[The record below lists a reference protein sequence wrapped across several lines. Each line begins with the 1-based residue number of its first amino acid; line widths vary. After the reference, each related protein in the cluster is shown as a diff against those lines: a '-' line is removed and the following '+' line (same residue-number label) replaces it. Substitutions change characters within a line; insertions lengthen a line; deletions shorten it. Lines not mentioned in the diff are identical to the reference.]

1 MKSFC
6 WRLSMRQ
13 SSYDGSASLY
23 LIPTPIGNL
32 DDITVRALKVLEMV
46 DFILCEDTRESSK
59 LLNHFNIKKRL
70 VSCHE
75 YNEDKIKKYIVSELK
90 NGKNI
95 GLITDQGSPIV
106 SDPGYVVSKAVIDNH
121 FNVIALPGATAFV
134 PALTSSGLSP
144 SPFLFYGFLQTKES
158 KIKKELISL
167 SKLPYTLIFYEAPHR
182 IEKTL
187 MYMLEVFGNR
197 NISIHRE
204 ISKLHE
210 EICRGTIQE
219 LIPIVPEL
227 KGEFVVVVDGN
238 HEDIDYSSMSIL
250 EHINLY
256 LDDGMSEKDA
266 IKTVAKERGVAKSII
281 YKEYHENKNK
291 LFPGK

>member
-1 MKSFC
+1 
-6 WRLSMRQ
+6 MRQ

-32 DDITVRALKVLEMV
+32 EDITIRALKTLEMV

-59 LLNHFNIKKRL
+59 LLNHFNIKKKL

-75 YNEDKIKKYIVSELK
+75 YNEEKIKEYVVCELA

-95 GLITDQGSPIV
+95 GLITDQGSPVV
-106 SDPGYVVSKAVIDNH
+106 SDPGYIVSKAVIDHH

-134 PALTSSGLSP
+134 PALTSSGLAP

-158 KIKKELISL
+158 KIKTELMSL
-167 SKLPYTLIFYEAPHR
+167 SNLPYTLIFYEAPHR

-187 MYMLEVFGNR
+187 QYMLDIFGNR

-219 LIPIVPEL
+219 LIPIVSEL
-227 KGEFVVVVDGN
+227 RGEFVLIVDGN
-238 HEDIDYSSMSIL
+238 HQEIDYSSMPVL
-250 EHINLY
+250 EHVQLY
-256 LDDGMSEKDA
+256 LDDGMSEKEA
-266 IKTVAKERGVAKSII
+266 IKVVARERGVAKSII
-281 YKEYHENKNK
+281 YKEYHEKK
-291 LFPGK
+291 K

>member
-59 LLNHFNIKKRL
+59 LLNHFNIKRRL

-75 YNEDKIKKYIVSELK
+75 YNEDKIKEYIVSELK

-281 YKEYHENKNK
+281 YKEYHENKK
-291 LFPGK
+291 

>member
-1 MKSFC
+1 
-6 WRLSMRQ
+6 MRQ

-32 DDITVRALKVLEMV
+32 DDITVRALKTLEMV
-46 DFILCEDTRESSK
+46 DLILCEDTRESSK
-59 LLNHFNIKKRL
+59 LLNHFHIKKKL

-75 YNEDKIKKYIVSELK
+75 YNEDKIKEYVISELAG
-90 NGKNI
+90 GKNI
-95 GLITDQGSPIV
+95 GLITDQGSPVV
-106 SDPGYVVSKAVIDNH
+106 SDPGYVVSKTVIEHH

-134 PALTSSGLSP
+134 PALTSSGISP

-158 KIKKELISL
+158 KIKAELMSL

-187 MYMLEVFGNR
+187 GYMLEVFGNR
-197 NISIHRE
+197 IISVHRE

-219 LIPIVPEL
+219 LIPDVDNL
-227 KGEFVVVVDGN
+227 KGEFVLIVDGN
-238 HEDIDYSSMSIL
+238 HDIVDYSSMTIL
-250 EHINLY
+250 EHVQLY
-256 LDDGMSEKDA
+256 IDDGMSEKDA
-266 IKTVAKERGVAKSII
+266 IKLVAKERGVAKSII
-281 YKEYHENKNK
+281 YKDYHEQKK
-291 LFPGK
+291 

>member
-1 MKSFC
+1 
-6 WRLSMRQ
+6 MRQ

-32 DDITVRALKVLEMV
+32 DDITVRGLKTLEMV
-46 DFILCEDTRESSK
+46 DLILCEDTRESSK
-59 LLNHFNIKKRL
+59 LLNHFDIKKKL

-75 YNEDKIKKYIVSELK
+75 YNEDKIKDYVISELAS
-90 NGKNI
+90 GKNI
-95 GLITDQGSPIV
+95 GLITDQGSPVV
-106 SDPGYVVSKAVIDNH
+106 SDPGYVVSKAVIEHH

-134 PALTSSGLSP
+134 PALTSSGIAP

-158 KIKKELISL
+158 KIKSELMSL

-187 MYMLEVFGNR
+187 GYMLDVFGNR

-219 LIPIVPEL
+219 LIPIVSEL

-238 HEDIDYSSMSIL
+238 HDDIDYSTMSIL

-256 LDDGMSEKDA
+256 LDDGTSEKDA
-266 IKTVAKERGVAKSII
+266 IKIVAKERGVAKSII
-281 YKEYHENKNK
+281 YKEYHENKK
-291 LFPGK
+291 

>member
-1 MKSFC
+1 
-6 WRLSMRQ
+6 MRQ
-13 SSYDGSASLY
+13 SSYDCSASLY

-32 DDITVRALKVLEMV
+32 EDITIRSLKTLEMV

-59 LLNHFNIKKRL
+59 LLNHFNIKKKL

-75 YNEDKIKKYIVSELK
+75 YNEDKIKEYVVSELAK
-90 NGKNI
+90 GKNI
-95 GLITDQGSPIV
+95 GLITDQGSPVV
-106 SDPGYVVSKAVIDNH
+106 SDPGYIVSKAVIENH

-134 PALTSSGLSP
+134 PALTSSGLAP

-158 KIKKELISL
+158 KIKTELMSL

-182 IEKTL
+182 IAKTL
-187 MYMLEVFGNR
+187 QYMLDVFGNR
-197 NISIHRE
+197 NITIHRE

-219 LIPIVPEL
+219 LIPIASGL

-238 HEDIDYSSMSIL
+238 HQEIDYSSMSVL
-250 EHINLY
+250 EHVQLY

-266 IKTVAKERGVAKSII
+266 IKVVARERGVAKSII
-281 YKEYHENKNK
+281 YKEYHEKK
-291 LFPGK
+291 K